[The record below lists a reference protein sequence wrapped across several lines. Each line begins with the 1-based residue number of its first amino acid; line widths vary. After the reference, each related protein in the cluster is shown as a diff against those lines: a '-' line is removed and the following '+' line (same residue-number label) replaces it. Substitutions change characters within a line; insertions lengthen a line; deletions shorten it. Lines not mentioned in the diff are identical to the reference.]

1 MNKVEA
7 DNKNISN
14 DYMKIKQR

>member
-7 DNKNISN
+7 DNKNI
-14 DYMKIKQR
+14 